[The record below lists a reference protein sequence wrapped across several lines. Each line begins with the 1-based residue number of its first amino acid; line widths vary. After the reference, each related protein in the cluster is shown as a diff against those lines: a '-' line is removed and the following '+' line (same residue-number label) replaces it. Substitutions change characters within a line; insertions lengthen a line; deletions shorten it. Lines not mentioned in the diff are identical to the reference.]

1 MSTTAPRIFG
11 PDARYEHW
19 RWRTFGITWLA
30 YAGFYLTRKSFPVA
44 KIGLENLPDVP
55 LTSEQ
60 MGSIDSAG
68 LIAYAIGQYAWG
80 IAGDRFGPRKVVLT
94 GMLLS
99 TLVAFSMGYTTLA
112 LILGILNFLQGLCQ
126 SSGWAPLT
134 KNVSAFFSQRERG
147 VIMGFWCTN
156 YALGGFIASLLAS
169 YAVSV
174 TSDYRYAFFVPA
186 ITLLGVWVLFIFLQR
201 NRPEDVGLT
210 SIEEYHGEK
219 PAVLDEEET
228 PDEEPEG
235 SWKVIL
241 EVLSSPMVW
250 LLAGVYFFVKPTR
263 YAVLLWGPV
272 FVHDKLGS
280 EVFESAAISSLFE
293 LVGPVSVIAA
303 GFISD
308 RVFGSRRMPV
318 IVIGMF
324 GLALLLFS
332 IGILPPSRLLLG
344 TYLMGIGLLIFG
356 PDALISGTAAIDF
369 GTKKGAATAAGLING
384 CGSLGA
390 IIGGYVP
397 GYLRDNYGWG
407 WIFALLGC
415 CSLAAALLLLPQ
427 WNALPTTA
435 EDRENNTT

>member
-1 MSTTAPRIFG
+1 MSTAPRIFG
-11 PDARYEHW
+11 SDSRYERW
-19 RWRTFGITWLA
+19 RWQVFGITWLA
-30 YAGFYLTRKSFPVA
+30 YAGFYLTRKSFAVA
-44 KIGLENLPDVP
+44 KVELEKMPDVA
-55 LTSEQ
+55 LSSEQ
-60 MGSIDSAG
+60 MGLIDGTYLA
-68 LIAYAIGQYAWG
+68 AYAFGQYAWG
-80 IAGDRFGPRKVVLT
+80 IAGDRFGPRKVVMT
-94 GMLLS
+94 GMLFS
-99 TLVAFSMGYTTLA
+99 TIIAFSMGYTTVA
-112 LILGILNFLQGLCQ
+112 LTLGVLNFLQGLCQ

-147 VIMGFWCTN
+147 VVMGFWCTN
-156 YALGGFIASLLAS
+156 YALGGFIAGLLAG
-169 YAVSV
+169 YAAKLGG
-174 TSDYRYAFFVPA
+174 YQYAYFVPA
-186 ITLLGVWVLFIFLQR
+186 AALLVIWILFILLQR
-201 NRPEDVGLT
+201 NRPEDVGLP

-219 PAVLDEEET
+219 PAVLDEDET

-263 YAVLLWGPV
+263 YAVLFWGPV
-272 FVHDKLGS
+272 FVHDKLDS

-293 LVGPVSVIAA
+293 LVGPVSVIAS

-308 RVFGSRRMPV
+308 RIFGARRMPV
-318 IVIGMF
+318 IVLGMF
-324 GLALLLFS
+324 GLAILLFS
-332 IGILPPSRLLLG
+332 IGLLPPSRFLLG
-344 TYLMGIGLLIFG
+344 SYLMGIGLLIFG

-390 IIGGYVP
+390 ILGGFIP

-407 WIFALLGC
+407 WIFAVLGC

-427 WNALPTTA
+427 WNTLPATTHKQK
-435 EDRENNTT
+435 TGSK